1 MNVPGGK
8 AFQAMEQQAQ
18 GPERVVSLTFQG
30 AERWSTLLARTEE
43 IPEIRVKVKM

>member
-8 AFQAMEQQAQ
+8 AFQAMGQQVQ

-30 AERWSTLLARTEE
+30 AEKCSLFWLEQE
-43 IPEIRVKVKM
+43 IPEVKVKM

>member
-18 GPERVVSLTFQG
+18 GPVSLTFQG